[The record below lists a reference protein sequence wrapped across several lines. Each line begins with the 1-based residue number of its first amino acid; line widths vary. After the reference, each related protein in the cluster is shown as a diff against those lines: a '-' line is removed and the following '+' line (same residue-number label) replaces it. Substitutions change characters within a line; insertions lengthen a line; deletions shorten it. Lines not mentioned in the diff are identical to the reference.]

1 MGVFSVDTCPT
12 PLPTPQTKLNVCIQN
27 FFEFQHCVGW
37 REGELQEH
45 FEKDALFYEG
55 IHKLQKIMNTAL
67 LSQALHPL
75 FCIAYGNSRF
85 SSLLA
90 AGDVSR
96 GGTSAT
102 QRQKFHT
109 DDVNQCLHNKSG
121 SHGVPNAN
129 LFNFTF
135 LLVDFGKMLWSFAK
149 EF

>member
-1 MGVFSVDTCPT
+1 MRNTVLRVGIENRKLMKVSTIKDKSLADTFAFVGLFSVHTCPT
-12 PLPTPQTKLNVCIQN
+12 PFPTPQTKLNVCFQN

-37 REGELQEH
+37 REGVLQEH
-45 FEKDALFYEG
+45 FAKDELFYEG

-109 DDVNQCLHNKSG
+109 DGVN
-121 SHGVPNAN
+121 
-129 LFNFTF
+129 
-135 LLVDFGKMLWSFAK
+135 
-149 EF
+149 

>member
-1 MGVFSVDTCPT
+1 MKVPNIKDKSIGDTFAFVGVFSVDTCPT

-37 REGELQEH
+37 REGELEEH

-90 AGDVSR
+90 AARRNVCG
-96 GGTSAT
+96 SAT
-102 QRQKFHT
+102 
-109 DDVNQCLHNKSG
+109 DISY
-121 SHGVPNAN
+121 
-129 LFNFTF
+129 
-135 LLVDFGKMLWSFAK
+135 
-149 EF
+149 